1 MRRAAANRT
10 LPPRIFE
17 VPRATR
23 VVHGEY
29 IQEQQQPIVVQAI
42 TPPIEVIDLEI
53 DQPSNVID
61 VITID
66 DPDEEYE
73 YKRPQILKSDPRIPL
88 ESFFEQELLTGT
100 QKDPTGR
107 VCYLCHV
114 DEELVWVAYAC
125 QHALYCKPCGLRADR
140 GKFLQKC
147 LICHKTSEKSKRTGD
162 KEDVQRF
169 DMVLMS

>member
-1 MRRAAANRT
+1 MRRAVANGT

-17 VPRATR
+17 VRRATR

-29 IQEQQQPIVVQAI
+29 IQEQQQPIVVQANA
-42 TPPIEVIDLEI
+42 PPIEVIDLEI
-53 DQPSNVID
+53 DQPSD
-61 VITID
+61 DFEVITIV
-66 DPDEEYE
+66 EEYV
-73 YKRPQILKSDPRIPL
+73 YNRPEILKSDPRIPL
-88 ESFFEQELLTGT
+88 ESFLEQELLTGT

-125 QHALYCKPCGLRADR
+125 QHALFCKPCGLRADR